1 MAFTGPVDKQLT
13 AFVRHLLKNQED
25 GMIPIVE
32 VGDPVLRQPWHEYTG
47 QISARVLRELIPVM
61 RTTMLEAPGVGLAA
75 PQVGIP
81 LAFAVVEDHLDE
93 RSASES
99 DEDETVDT
107 PSEVAGDDAVVD
119 EDGTEDVGEAGDA
132 DGTDG
137 ARVDWSKDPRDF
149 ADFPFHVIIN
159 PHYEPLG
166 SRAASFYEGCLSLPG
181 VEAVRRRWHDIHAV
195 WQDEKGVRHEDDL
208 HGWPAR
214 IFQHETDHLS
224 GEIYIDKAEIRSITT
239 DENMYD
245 YGWADPAT
253 LHKGSEVLGFT
264 I

>member
-13 AFVRHLLKNQED
+13 AFVRRLLKNQKD

-81 LAFAVVEDHLDE
+81 LAFAVVEDRLDE
-93 RSASES
+93 R
-99 DEDETVDT
+99 
-107 PSEVAGDDAVVD
+107 AGDGNENVD
-119 EDGTEDVGEAGDA
+119 EDQDEDD
-132 DGTDG
+132 DSF
-137 ARVDWSKDPRDF
+137 DWSKDPREF

-159 PHYEPLG
+159 PHYEPIG
-166 SRAASFYEGCLSLPG
+166 GKTASFYEGCLSLPG

-253 LHKGSEVLGFT
+253 LRKASEILGFE

>member
-47 QISARVLRELIPVM
+47 QISARVLRELIGVM
-61 RTTMLEAPGVGLAA
+61 RKTMLEAPGVGLAA
-75 PQVGIP
+75 QQVGIP
-81 LAFAVVEDHLDE
+81 LAFAVVEDRLDE
-93 RSASES
+93 RTTPES
-99 DEDETVDT
+99 DEDDAADT
-107 PSEVAGDDAVVD
+107 SSGGKGDDAAAD
-119 EDGTEDVGEAGDA
+119 EGGTEDA
-132 DGTDG
+132 DDVL
-137 ARVDWSKDPRDF
+137 VDWSKDPRDF

-159 PHYEPLG
+159 PYYSPIG
-166 SRAASFYEGCLSLPG
+166 STTASFYEGCLSLPG

-208 HGWPAR
+208 HGWPTR

-253 LHKGSEVLGFT
+253 LRKGSEILGFT